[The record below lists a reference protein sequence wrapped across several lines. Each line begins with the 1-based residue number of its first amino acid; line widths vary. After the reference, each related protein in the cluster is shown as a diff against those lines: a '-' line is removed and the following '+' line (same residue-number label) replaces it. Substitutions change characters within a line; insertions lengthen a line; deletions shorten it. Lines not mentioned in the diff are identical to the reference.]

1 MGINKNLSILLSGQ
15 LISQIGDKFY
25 LLALS
30 YWILEST
37 GSATMMGVVLFCTIF
52 PETVISL
59 VAGAFVDRFNRKWII
74 VGTDFFRGLIVL
86 TLGVLFYFDS
96 LNLVVILLAQVL
108 LSVNAAFFNPA
119 IPAVIPQI
127 VREDQLSKANSQ
139 TQLIRGISMIAGPV
153 LGGLSVAVFGY
164 LFVFL
169 FNAAS
174 FLISSFFELFLKLPS
189 PGESQSKTTLIEDIK
204 EGYRFIL
211 VDRQLIALIAT
222 IAVIHFFVGAIHTI
236 TPVFAS
242 QLAGNGAKNLG
253 FLQTSFGMGMVMVSL
268 VFGFVKGMENRER
281 KILFASIFMVGL
293 VNMIISFFYYLG
305 LNKATYHLIPF
316 FCYGGFIILAVTSFR
331 TLIQKSIPN
340 RMAGRVF
347 GVTFSAGDVSIPL
360 AMLLFGFLLDR
371 FSMIALLAVSGIC
384 LMIFC
389 LVVIGQTRK
398 KSAVEAG
405 EVVA

>member
-1 MGINKNLSILLSGQ
+1 MKLNKNLSILLSGQ
-15 LISQIGDKFY
+15 LISQVGDKFY

-30 YWILEST
+30 YWVLEST
-37 GSATMMGVVLFCTIF
+37 QSAAMMGVVLFCTIF

-59 VAGAFVDRFNRKWII
+59 VAGAFVDKYNRKWII

-86 TLGVLFYFDS
+86 SLGVMFYLDA
-96 LNLVVILLAQVL
+96 LNLVFILLAQVL

-127 VREDQLSKANSQ
+127 VNEDQLNNANSQ
-139 TQLIRGISMIAGPV
+139 TQLIRGIAMIAGPV
-153 LGGLSVAVFGY
+153 LGGLSVAAFGY

-174 FLISSFFELFLKLPS
+174 FLISSLFELFLKLPS
-189 PGESQSKTTLIEDIK
+189 GKGEQQGTTLVEDIK
-204 EGYRFIL
+204 EGYRFML
-211 VDRQLIALIAT
+211 ADRQLITLVAT
-222 IAVIHFFVGAIHTI
+222 IAVIHFFVGAVQTI

-242 QLAGNGAKNLG
+242 QLAGDGVKNLG
-253 FLQTSFGMGMVMVSL
+253 FLQTAIGVGMVVISF
-268 VFGFVKGMENRER
+268 VFGFVRVLENRER
-281 KILFASIFMVGL
+281 KVLFGSIFMVGL
-293 VNMIISFFYYLG
+293 VNVVISGLYYLG
-305 LNKATYHLIPF
+305 LNNAVYHLVPF

-340 RMAGRVF
+340 HMAGRVF
-347 GVTFSAGDVSIPL
+347 GVAFSAGDVSIPL

-371 FSMIALLAVSGIC
+371 VNLGTLLTVSGTC

-389 LVVIGQTRK
+389 LFLIRELRNQPVIN
-398 KSAVEAG
+398 AG
-405 EVVA
+405 EVIA